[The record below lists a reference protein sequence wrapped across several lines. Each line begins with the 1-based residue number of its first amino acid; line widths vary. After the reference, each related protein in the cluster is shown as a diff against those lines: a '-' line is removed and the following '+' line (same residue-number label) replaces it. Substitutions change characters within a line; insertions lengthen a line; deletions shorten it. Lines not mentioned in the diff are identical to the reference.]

1 MNGGIMKRISVTA
14 IILSAIL
21 LALFSCAKNGEE
33 GAETNTAKPAEPSH
47 STFPASGRLGNLIG
61 GEIFPEP
68 AKYLVLK
75 GEGDLYYI
83 YDRMGEFRSVCKGMG
98 YLSGFYGEDGI
109 VGNFSLRLMQNMDD
123 WKTFGPLMLHI
134 VDGELIEFLDCY
146 TDKTVQVKS
155 KGLSIGEF
163 GGVLP
168 FDDRYLVLEAY
179 YDENAEN
186 GREFRYARCTWL
198 DQNGEIA
205 GEFDPAPFGRIR
217 GVYGGKHIIAI
228 DRGDAYVDE
237 EPFKTKIYS
246 LSGEI
251 LLENIETADA
261 AVFYMLKEGE
271 VVDGSVFARRLT
283 LADYAYTEFDR
294 WYDSAPEPMRTQP
307 ADAYEVEYNM
317 MRHSIELEDRFVIGD
332 NSVIG
337 HSSFFWTET
346 TPEPIRIYVGV
357 KDGAGNWLFKIF
369 NPALANDSKRR
380 PISVFGLG

>member
-1 MNGGIMKRISVTA
+1 MNGGIMKRISVTV

-21 LALFSCAKNGEE
+21 LALLSCAKNGEE
-33 GAETNTAKPAEPSH
+33 GGETNTAKPSLPV
-47 STFPASGRLGNLIG
+47 FPASGRLGNLIG

-83 YDRMGEFRSVCKGMG
+83 YDRMGEFVTVCKGMG

-123 WKTFGPLMLHI
+123 WQTFGPLMLHI
-134 VDGELIEFLDCY
+134 VDGELIEFIDCY

-155 KGLSIGEF
+155 QGLSIGSQ

-168 FDDRYLVLEAY
+168 FENRYLVIEAY
-179 YDENAEN
+179 HDENAKN
-186 GREFRYARCTWL
+186 GRELRYERCTWL
-198 DQNGEIA
+198 DKNGDTA

-228 DRGDAYVDE
+228 DLADTSEDE
-237 EPFKTKIYS
+237 DHFKTKIYS
-246 LSGEI
+246 LSGEV
-251 LLENIETADA
+251 LLENIEPADA
-261 AVFYMLKEGE
+261 AVFYTLKEGE
-271 VVDGSVFARRLT
+271 VIDGSIFERRLT
-283 LADYAYTEFDR
+283 LAEYAYTEFDR
-294 WYDSAPEPMRTQP
+294 WYDSAPEPMRTPP

-317 MRHSIELEDRFVIGD
+317 MRRSIELEDRIVIGD
-332 NSVIG
+332 NSVNAY
-337 HSSFFWTET
+337 SLLFWET

-357 KDGAGNWLFKIF
+357 KDGAGKWLFKIF
-369 NPALANDSKRR
+369 NPALANDSRRR
-380 PISVFGLG
+380 PRSVFGMG

>member
-1 MNGGIMKRISVTA
+1 
-14 IILSAIL
+14 
-21 LALFSCAKNGEE
+21 
-33 GAETNTAKPAEPSH
+33 
-47 STFPASGRLGNLIG
+47 
-61 GEIFPEP
+61 
-68 AKYLVLK
+68 LK

-123 WKTFGPLMLHI
+123 WETFGQLMLHI

-155 KGLSIGEF
+155 KGLSIGSQ

-179 YDENAEN
+179 YDENAEK

-198 DQNGEIA
+198 DQNGELA

-228 DRGDAYVDE
+228 DRGDASVDE

-271 VVDGSVFARRLT
+271 VVDGSVFERRLT

-294 WYDSAPEPMRTQP
+294 WYDSAPEPMRTPP
-307 ADAYEVEYNM
+307 ADAYEEEYNM
-317 MRHSIELEDRFVIGD
+317 MHRSIELEDRIVIGD
-332 NSVIG
+332 NSVNAY
-337 HSSFFWTET
+337 SLLFWAES

>member
-83 YDRMGEFRSVCKGMG
+83 YDRMGEFVTVCTG
-98 YLSGFYGEDGI
+98 YGYYSGFYGEDGI
-109 VGNFSLRLMQNMDD
+109 VGNFSLSLMKHMDEYRD
-123 WKTFGPLMLHI
+123 FGQLMLHI
-134 VDGELIEFLDCY
+134 VDDELIDFFDCY
-146 TDKTVQVKS
+146 TDKTVELKS
-155 KGLSIGEF
+155 RGLRIGSA

-168 FDDRYLVLEAY
+168 FDGKYLVLEAY
-179 YDENAEN
+179 HDRNPRY
-186 GREFRYARCTWL
+186 GRCCWL
-198 DQNGEIA
+198 DENGEII
-205 GEFDPAPFGRIR
+205 GEFDPEPFGRIR
-217 GVYGGKHIIAI
+217 GVYGGKYIIAVP
-228 DRGDAYVDE
+228 RYMAREDE
-237 EPFKTKIYS
+237 HFNMTIHS
-246 LSGEI
+246 LSGEV
-251 LLENIETADA
+251 LLTNIEAAGA
-261 AVFYMLKEGE
+261 AVFYMMQEGE
-271 VVDGSVFARRLT
+271 VIDDPVFDRRLII
-283 LADYAYTEFDR
+283 ADHAYTENER
-294 WYDSAPEPMRTQP
+294 WYDRELEPMSVTPQ
-307 ADAYEVEYNM
+307 DAYELDCVRMHN
-317 MRHSIELEDRFVIGD
+317 SIELEDRFVIGD
-332 NSVIG
+332 NSVNAY
-337 HSSFFWTET
+337 SLLFWAES

-380 PISVFGLG
+380 PISVFGLR

>member
-1 MNGGIMKRISVTA
+1 MKRLSITA

-21 LALFSCAKNGEE
+21 LSLLSCAKNG
-33 GAETNTAKPAEPSH
+33 GAGTETNTAEPAE
-47 STFPASGRLGNLIG
+47 TVAPALPVLPARGRLGNLIG
-61 GEIFPEP
+61 GEIFPDP

-83 YDRMGEFRSVCKGMG
+83 YDRMGEFVTVCKGMG

-123 WKTFGPLMLHI
+123 WQTFGQLMLHI
-134 VDGELIEFLDCY
+134 VDGELIEFIDCY

-155 KGLSIGEF
+155 KGLSIGEQ

-168 FDDRYLVLEAY
+168 FDDKYLVIEAY
-179 YDENAEN
+179 HDENADK
-186 GREFRYARCTWL
+186 GRELRYERCTWL
-198 DQNGEIA
+198 DQNGDIA

-228 DRGDAYVDE
+228 DGGDASEDE
-237 EPFKTKIYS
+237 DHFKTKIYS
-246 LSGEI
+246 LSGEA
-251 LLENIETADA
+251 LLENIESADA
-261 AVFYMLKEGE
+261 AVFYTLKEGE
-271 VVDGSVFARRLT
+271 VIDGSVFERRLT
-283 LADYAYTEFDR
+283 LAEYAYTEFDR
-294 WYDSAPEPMRTQP
+294 WYDSAPEPMRTPP
-307 ADAYEVEYNM
+307 ADAYDVEYNR
-317 MRHSIELEDRFVIGD
+317 MRRSIELEDRIVIGD
-332 NSVIG
+332 NSVNWY
-337 HSSFFWTET
+337 SLLFWES

-380 PISVFGLG
+380 PRSVFGIG